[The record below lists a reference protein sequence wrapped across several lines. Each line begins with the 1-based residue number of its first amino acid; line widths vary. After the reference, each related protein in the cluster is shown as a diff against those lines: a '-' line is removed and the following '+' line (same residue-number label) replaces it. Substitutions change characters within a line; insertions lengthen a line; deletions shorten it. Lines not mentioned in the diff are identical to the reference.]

1 MRHALLPSIAVLAG
15 ALGIGCSDQSGVTSA
30 DPGGIDPY
38 DGTLS
43 NATEIQ
49 RFEDFLV
56 IFHGQ
61 ADPPLFA
68 AVGVGLEEFPAVCAG
83 AAPPQELADYLVITH
98 PSKQGGTSAHVQVKD
113 KELSALVWRVDVGEP
128 GVDICQLEPLAVGT
142 VKVTVNDNEG
152 EFFETAPGANAFVI
166 RFVGIVTDQETG
178 QRYHLQGAVQI
189 VVLPDGTF
197 TFLPVPFL
205 SLRPIG
211 G

>member
-1 MRHALLPSIAVLAG
+1 MRHSILLSTAVLAG
-15 ALGIGCSDQSGVTSA
+15 SLGIGCGDQSGVTNP
-30 DPGGIDPY
+30 DPGGVNPS

-43 NATEIQ
+43 YKTEIQ

-68 AVGVGLEEFPAVCAG
+68 AIGVGLEEFPAVCAG
-83 AAPPQELADYLVITH
+83 TAPPEELADYLIITH
-98 PSKQGGTSAHVQVKD
+98 PSKQGGTSAHVQIKD
-113 KELSALVWRVDVGEP
+113 KELSALVWQVDVGEP

-142 VKVTVNDNEG
+142 VNVTVNDNEG
-152 EFFETAPGANAFVI
+152 EFFETAPGANAFLL

-197 TFLPVPFL
+197 TSRPVPFL
-205 SLRPIG
+205 SLRPVG